1 MREHV
6 DYPADC
12 FDVAVRDG
20 YRPIQWRLSIYHAT
34 DFAHHSSWSQG
45 LRHQNHLAQQ
55 CQLHHLLDMRRGLI
69 LLKPV
74 DQTETD
80 PGRGNCL
87 TACLA
92 SIMDLGIDEV
102 PYFRVYDDWWEL
114 LQEWLRGHG
123 LFAIRVSACPDE
135 VFPTPDVHCI
145 LTGLSPRNSV

>member
-1 MREHV
+1 
-6 DYPADC
+6 
-12 FDVAVRDG
+12 
-20 YRPIQWRLSIYHAT
+20 
-34 DFAHHSSWSQG
+34 
-45 LRHQNHLAQQ
+45 
-55 CQLHHLLDMRRGLI
+55 MRRGLI

-145 LTGLSPRNSV
+145 LTGLSPRNSVIVTDPDPTKPSPIVQHSVVGIWRGKDTCMVHDPHPDRTGLAGPVDFVTFLGKLV